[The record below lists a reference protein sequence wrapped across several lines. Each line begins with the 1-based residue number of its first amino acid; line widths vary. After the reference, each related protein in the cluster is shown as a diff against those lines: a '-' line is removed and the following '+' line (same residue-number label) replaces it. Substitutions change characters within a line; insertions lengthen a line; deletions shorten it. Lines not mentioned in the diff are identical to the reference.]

1 MALTGLLFKVYI
13 MTYIP
18 ENKATVAVNT
28 DPGGRTRVSQLTT
41 LFDGKVLDT
50 DDSRLWE
57 TLGTGTQTFNQNQM
71 EMSVTSGQYV
81 IRRGRYKTPYASGK
95 PQLIEVTADNFGTDE
110 NTNKMMGYFSSST
123 IAPYDTAYDG
133 VWIENNSGD
142 ISLKA
147 SRFGTE
153 TINVPFTSWDNYD
166 RLQSYNWDNF
176 TVVLFDFLWLGGTE
190 VRLFIKTDEGFVLAH
205 TAQWAGIA
213 ENTFIGSPAH
223 SVRYEIRSTT
233 GTGRLDAVCSQ
244 VATEGDINQIGK
256 NDILVRDDA
265 VTTNTVGTLY
275 AIKSFKMRSD
285 RKNIPFQ
292 ITDATITNSST
303 NDIGQF
309 FIVKNPT
316 LSAAI
321 PYVNNGNIQDG
332 TPGAGDGITLT
343 AGTGDYIAAANSGEA
358 GAASGLA
365 NNFLAY
371 LGSTAA
377 DVSDEFVLAYMP
389 TTANQSVFGTMTI
402 KEY

>member
-1 MALTGLLFKVYI
+1 

-18 ENKATVAVNT
+18 QDISTTAITT
-28 DPGGRTRVSQLTT
+28 DPGGRTRASQLTT
-41 LFDGKVLDT
+41 LFDGKVLDA
-50 DDSRLWE
+50 DDQRLWE
-57 TLGTGTQTFNQNQM
+57 TLGTGTQNFNQNQM
-71 EMSVTSGQYV
+71 EMSVTAGQYV

-95 PQLIEVTADNFGTDE
+95 PQLIEVTADNFGTDANVE
-110 NTNKMMGYFSSST
+110 KRMGYYSSST
-123 IAPYDTAYDG
+123 TAPYNTSYDG
-133 VWIENNSGD
+133 VWIENNNGS
-142 ISLKA
+142 IAFKA

-153 TINVPFTSWDNYD
+153 TINVPFALWDNYE

-190 VRLFIKTDEGFVLAH
+190 VRLFVKTSDGFLLAH
-205 TAQWAGIA
+205 TAQWAGTA
-213 ENTFIGSPAH
+213 ENTFIGSPAQ
-223 SVRYEIRSTT
+223 SVRYEVRSTT
-233 GTGRLDAVCSQ
+233 GTGRLDSVCSQ

-256 NDILVRDDA
+256 NDILFRADA

-321 PYVNNGNIQDG
+321 TYTNKGNIQDG
-332 TPGAGDGITLT
+332 TPGAGAEITLT
-343 AGTGDYIAAANSGEA
+343 AGTGDYIAAANSGVA